1 MGGWRMREQAEYWLK
16 SDQQDKIWGPFET
29 EHEAWRHLFG
39 RESDETEREQ
49 HIQAGWHVGSTN
61 LYGGAS
67 DAA

>member
-1 MGGWRMREQAEYWLK
+1 VKSKAGYWLH
-16 SDQQDKIWGPFET
+16 SDAQNESFGPFSSE
-29 EHEAWRHLFG
+29 ESAWRYLFG